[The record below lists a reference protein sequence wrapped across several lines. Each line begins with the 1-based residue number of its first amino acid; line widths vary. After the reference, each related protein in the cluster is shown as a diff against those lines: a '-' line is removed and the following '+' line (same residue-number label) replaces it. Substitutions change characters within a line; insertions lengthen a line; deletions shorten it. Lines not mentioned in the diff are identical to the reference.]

1 MGAYFWQSDNSRFWF
16 YKEGASFTSFPALL
30 LTDTAYYRGYMREC
44 YHSECDK
51 WDQKVATPERWQFM
65 SMITQSL
72 VLSIVE
78 MSMEGHESKCLKN
91 TVQHL
96 IEKATFPKSETTT
109 METTLITTTT
119 VATTVTTTVTTGL
132 TTVSTTTI
140 TTPITTTTTTLKD
153 DY

>member
-1 MGAYFWQSDNSRFWF
+1 
-16 YKEGASFTSFPALL
+16 
-30 LTDTAYYRGYMREC
+30 MREC

-96 IEKATFPKSETTT
+96 IEKATSPKSETTT

-119 VATTVTTTVTTGL
+119 VATTVTTTVTTRYIFLAQKFKLPLNFSSFFQINYCIYYNNHNTNNYNCSRVADTRGAWPVL
-132 TTVSTTTI
+132 LLRWRRTGPS
-140 TTPITTTTTTLKD
+140 
-153 DY
+153 